1 MRGAGAHFAA
11 IRHLEAAIGLRLAQ
25 AQQTLAGS
33 IFAGQQGGAGAG
45 AGVRVTVGQL
55 GDAGGAT
62 ARAALVQQGDFRL
75 DGGIEDAGAGVDVET
90 AADAI
95 GEIYGDLVH
104 LVVHERWLQSGIIGR
119 HPTPAGFVARTAVC
133 KHPEAR
139 S

>member
-1 MRGAGAHFAA
+1 MR
-11 IRHLEAAIGLRLAQ
+11 L
-25 AQQTLAGS
+25 TL
-33 IFAGQQGGAGAG
+33 
-45 AGVRVTVGQL
+45 GQL

-62 ARAALVQQGDFRL
+62 ARTALVQQRDLRF
-75 DGGIEDAGAGVDVET
+75 DGGIEDAGSGLDIET
-90 AADAI
+90 AADAV

-133 KHPEAR
+133 KDPEAR